1 MTVNV
6 FDEPNT
12 GVLGIAAFV
21 STVEFEAT
29 GVRDVHPMADGKSY
43 QRLRRL
49 AKGRYCALIAFV
61 TENVPRSVQ
70 SHASTRSRRPIVR
83 VSLLEPQFA

>member
-1 MTVNV
+1 MIELEFKFKLT
-6 FDEPNT
+6 EEQKRSLLT
-12 GVLGIAAFV
+12 GAQHV

-49 AKGRYCALIAFV
+49 AREGTA
-61 TENVPRSVQ
+61 RSLP
-70 SHASTRSRRPIVR
+70 S
-83 VSLLEPQFA
+83 